1 MNTKNKLYEYFN
13 KEEFKSLIS
22 ALTKK
27 YINYGNTV
35 GTISLTIKNN
45 AEREKLSKFLSK
57 NYKVNDKIRIKV
69 SNIQKSL
76 DDSIFEGTT
85 VNDLVLLFNPDIKTN
100 KEKKMESSN
109 YLESKINEYL
119 DNYRDTLVINFFNNE
134 ESLKK
139 IKYLITHDDELLN
152 NIFKSLI
159 NFPIYNDKYEN
170 LAIFSSFITGNPH
183 YFDLDSKNSNVL
195 IQFICYIFDIKYENK
210 RSFKREMLS
219 KFGILTDEVSNFV
232 ITYNLYGNELLDVF
246 KDKLTPINISLAN
259 IRKMDKIKAVNN
271 KLLIVENPSFLGRI
285 IDMNL
290 DYSVIATSG
299 NSNSVI
305 YKIIDKI
312 EDENRKNNDKDK
324 DDKDKNNKDK
334 NNKDKNNDVEI
345 YFNGDFDPEGLLIAQ
360 NFKDKY
366 PNIRFIGY
374 NEDWFYN
381 GISDNDVN
389 ELRLKKLDKIT
400 DKDLCVVKDLI
411 INNNKVS
418 YQENNYDMLLSEIKK
433 IN

>member
-13 KEEFKSLIS
+13 KDEFKSLIS

-27 YINYGNTV
+27 YINYGSCI

-69 SNIQKSL
+69 NDIQKSL

-85 VNDLVLLFNPDIKTN
+85 VNELVLLFNPDIKTN

-119 DNYRDTLVINFFNNE
+119 DNYKDTLVSDLFNNE

-152 NIFKSLI
+152 SIFKSLI
-159 NFPIYNDKYEN
+159 NFPVYNDRYEN

-183 YFDLDSKNSNVL
+183 YFDLDSKNSNTL
-195 IQFICYIFDIKYENK
+195 IQFICYVFDVKYENK
-210 RSFKREMLS
+210 RSFKKEILS
-219 KFGILTDEVSNFV
+219 KIGVLTDEVSNFV

-246 KDKLTPINISLAN
+246 KNNLTSFNISLAN
-259 IRKMDKIKAVNN
+259 IRKMDKIRVVNN
-271 KLLIVENPSFLGRI
+271 KLLIVENPSFLGRV
-285 IDMNL
+285 IDINL

-305 YKIIDKI
+305 YRIIDKI
-312 EDENRKNNDKDK
+312 EDENRKNI
-324 DDKDKNNKDK
+324 DKNK
-334 NNKDKNNDVEI
+334 NVEI

-366 PNIRFIGY
+366 PNIKFIGY

-381 GISDNDVN
+381 GISDNDIN
-389 ELRLKKLDKIT
+389 ESRLKKLDKVT
-400 DKDLCVVKDLI
+400 DKDLCVIKDLI

-418 YQENNYDMLLSEIKK
+418 YQENNYDMLLGDMLKR
-433 IN
+433 